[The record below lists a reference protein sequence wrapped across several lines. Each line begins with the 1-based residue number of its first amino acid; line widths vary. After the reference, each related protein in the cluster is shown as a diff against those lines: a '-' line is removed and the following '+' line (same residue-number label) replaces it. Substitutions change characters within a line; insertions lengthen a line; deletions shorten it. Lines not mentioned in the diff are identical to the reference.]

1 MVQEVFPKFCKVV
14 IIEFPGRTMSERVS
28 LFVQRA
34 MLLALM
40 LLLQDQT
47 QRSVKNAQKLFY
59 SLILKKDIGKDGKKT
74 FCYFIGKKQKVIGSN
89 CYRGKKGKH

>member
-59 SLILKKDIGKDGKKT
+59 SLILKKRYWKRWKKT
-74 FCYFIGKKQKVIGSN
+74 FRYFIGKKQKVIGSN